1 MGLFGGFFNYSKP
14 GPGIEKDAP
23 KKATFF
29 LFFETWFRNIWKL
42 VVPSLVYCLMSVFL
56 LPFGLAS
63 VGITNIT
70 RNLSRDKHSFGIS
83 DFFSTIKKNW
93 KQALPIGIINII
105 ATALL
110 VFAIWF
116 YYKVGGTLYTLFA
129 ACSLSMF
136 VLFSMM
142 KYYIWIITITF
153 DLKIGTIYKNSFL
166 MAFLN
171 FKNNLLIG
179 FVSILYFVVMYGIFY
194 MVPSDFTL
202 TLLLIF
208 TVCFYPG
215 FKNLLIQYCVFGAV
229 KKYMIDP
236 YYKANPGADIAVRR
250 SLGLEIFEEENIEE
264 DSEGVFSDST
274 NDKNE

>member
-23 KKATFF
+23 KKATFIV
-29 LFFETWFRNIWKL
+29 FFETWFRNIWKL
-42 VVPSLVYCLMSVFL
+42 VTPSVVYCIMSLFI

-83 DFFSTIKKNW
+83 DFFTTIKKNW
-93 KQALPIGIINII
+93 KQALPIGIINTLV
-105 ATALL
+105 TALL
-110 VFAIWF
+110 IFGMYF
-116 YYKVGGTLYTLFA
+116 YYMAGGTLFTIFA
-129 ACSLSMF
+129 AFSATMF
-136 VLFSMM
+136 ILFSMM

-153 DLKIGTIYKNSFL
+153 DLKLVTIYKNSFY

-171 FKNNLLIG
+171 LKKNIIAGL
-179 FVSILYFVVMYGIFY
+179 VSILYFALMLGIFY
-194 MVPSDFTL
+194 MLPSDNGFTFAV
-202 TLLLIF
+202 LLII

-215 FKNLLIQYCVFGAV
+215 FKSLLVQFCVFDAV

-236 YYKANPGADIAVRR
+236 YYKANPGADIDLRR
-250 SLGLEIFEEENIEE
+250 GLGLEIFEEEESVKDNIAVNSEE
-264 DSEGVFSDST
+264 DE
-274 NDKNE
+274 